1 MNDIV
6 ITLQRVFC
14 DEVTDDFLEGL
25 TDEFGFRLCGFDAA
39 GDRVFLVEQI
49 PMPGMEVVEA
59 GSTHELNR
67 ELGRLGPENHSAEL
81 EFWEKDTF
89 SADDL
94 LGRILVRR
102 GGAGLQ
108 VQAGESATDLG
119 GGCYLLKCGQGEY
132 KVWLDIREA

>member
-1 MNDIV
+1 MSDIL

-25 TDEFGFRLCGFDAA
+25 TDEVGFRLCGFDMA
-39 GDRVFLVEQI
+39 GDKSFSAEAI

-59 GSTHELNR
+59 GATYELNR
-67 ELGRLGPENHSAEL
+67 ELGRLGPDNQTAEL

-94 LGRILVRR
+94 LGRIMIRR
-102 GGAGLQ
+102 GQDG
-108 VQAGESATDLG
+108 
-119 GGCYLLKCGQGEY
+119 
-132 KVWLDIREA
+132 